1 VLPLP
6 ANWIA
11 VPPVP
16 MMAPAS
22 KMLTGR
28 ALLMAMPAEPEITPK
43 LVIPPVKILPAM
55 ATAVL
60 VARISL
66 ALSMRMPWLT
76 ALMLPLSTI
85 APATV
90 LSKRAMPVAATI
102 VPAFAISPVKD
113 DTAQLVLVEKPS
125 WMPRLAAEIEP
136 LLLMPPV
143 KVEIA
148 NSSMPADPAAIVPVL
163 TMPPPALTSE
173 NTATLPT
180 RMPLPDFDAILPLLL
195 MPPAREP

>member
-1 VLPLP
+1 
-6 ANWIA
+6 
-11 VPPVP
+11 
-16 MMAPAS
+16 
-22 KMLTGR
+22 
-28 ALLMAMPAEPEITPK
+28 
-43 LVIPPVKILPAM
+43 
-55 ATAVL
+55 
-60 VARISL
+60 
-66 ALSMRMPWLT
+66 MRMPRLT

-102 VPAFAISPVKD
+102 VPAFAMSPVKD
-113 DTAQLVLVEKPS
+113 DTAQVVLVETPS
-125 WMPRLAAEIEP
+125 WTPRLVAEIEP

-143 KVEIA
+143 KMEIA
-148 NSSMPADPAAIVPVL
+148 KRPMPADPAAIMPVL

-195 MPPAREP
+195 MPPEKVD